1 MSSMPWRRR
10 RRDLP
15 AIPMDYLVLKSIHQ
29 SMAALSFAGFF
40 ARGVGMLRD
49 ARWLQARFVRT
60 APHVVDTVLL
70 ASAIALVW
78 TIDLSPFH
86 TPWLMAKIAGLLVYI
101 GLGLVALRLGE
112 TKTVRA
118 VAWLAAMV
126 VFAYVVSVAVSKD
139 PWGFASWLR

>member
-1 MSSMPWRRR
+1 
-10 RRDLP
+10 
-15 AIPMDYLVLKSIHQ
+15 MDYVVLKSIHQ

-49 ARWLQARFVRT
+49 AEWLQARFVRT

-78 TIDLSPFH
+78 TIGLSPFQ

-112 TKTVRA
+112 TKTLRVA
-118 VAWLAAMV
+118 AWLAAMV

-139 PWGFASWLR
+139 PWGFVTWLR